1 MSYINE
7 QQIYFQ
13 NKLYDMNIYIESDME
28 SMRDIPFKILS
39 VDNNT
44 LNSSFWQ
51 FVKHVQTYSKRMQL
65 PLKRYNKKF
74 FNKKLR
80 KITDKKIGELE
91 EDLLLKFSKE
101 IFPTNFYNYS
111 EWLHLNLIREDI
123 MLKDIEETLYE

>member
-51 FVKHVQTYSKRMQL
+51 FVKHVLTYSKRMQL

-91 EDLLLKFSKE
+91 EDYVPNKGVECEVNVAMSNSLGFGGHNGVV
-101 IFPTNFYNYS
+101 IFKKMD
-111 EWLHLNLIREDI
+111 E
-123 MLKDIEETLYE
+123 